1 MFDLI
6 EIEKNFFIEKG
17 YLKKKIFINNKS
29 YMQIAFDFKNELDS
43 ALKNQKLTELGGY
56 KSGNLNI
63 DTGLFEKKFIE
74 ILLNSNFSN
83 FFNYITNDNLENYE
97 IRVGG
102 NLNFYG
108 SKTQLF
114 HMDGGWDPRM
124 LIVSIATSEITTENG
139 PIELLEKSHKSKVS
153 YWRFLSKF
161 FSYKKKKIT
170 LEIGEVL
177 IREHRLWH
185 RGTKNNSARAREMI
199 GIMLLKKDK
208 RRPDNR
214 NFSKNVS
221 LFSNMFETTFK
232 GKVKEFVFLNLKIF
246 LVLYK
251 IILSIKSK

>member
-161 FSYKKKKIT
+161 FSYKKKK
-170 LEIGEVL
+170 L
-177 IREHRLWH
+177 
-185 RGTKNNSARAREMI
+185 
-199 GIMLLKKDK
+199 
-208 RRPDNR
+208 P
-214 NFSKNVS
+214 
-221 LFSNMFETTFK
+221 
-232 GKVKEFVFLNLKIF
+232 
-246 LVLYK
+246 
-251 IILSIKSK
+251 